1 MAAVADETLA
11 PIRLDGMAVHRLA
24 VAGRLLRSRADA
36 DLSDLGVGGPGI
48 GVLLRLVE
56 EDGLTQADLSRRQ
69 RVEAPSMCRLVDR
82 LERDGLVE
90 RRADPGDR
98 RATRV
103 HISAEG
109 RRVAEVGAEV
119 VESLERSAFA
129 GLDRDERRVLNELLG
144 RVLDG
149 LAPGGA
155 PS

>member
-1 MAAVADETLA
+1 MADETLV

-48 GVLLRLVE
+48 GALLRLVE
-56 EDGLTQADLSRRQ
+56 EDGLTQAELSRRQ

-82 LERDGLVE
+82 LERDGLAE

-109 RRVAEVGAEV
+109 R
-119 VESLERSAFA
+119 
-129 GLDRDERRVLNELLG
+129 VLNELLG

>member
-1 MAAVADETLA
+1 M
-11 PIRLDGMAVHRLA
+11 RL
-24 VAGRLLRSRADA
+24 
-36 DLSDLGVGGPGI
+36 
-48 GVLLRLVE
+48 
-56 EDGLTQADLSRRQ
+56 TRRQ

-90 RRADPGDR
+90 RRADPDDR

-109 RRVAEVGAEV
+109 LRVAARGAAV
-119 VESLERSAFA
+119 VEGLERSAFA
-129 GLDRDERRVLNELLG
+129 GLDRDERRLLNELLG

-149 LAPGGA
+149 LAPGGT

>member
-1 MAAVADETLA
+1 MADETLV

-48 GVLLRLVE
+48 GALLRLVE
-56 EDGLTQADLSRRQ
+56 EDGLTQAELSRRQ
-69 RVEAPSMCRLVDR
+69 RVEAPNMCRLVNR
-82 LERDGLVE
+82 LERDGLAE
-90 RRADPGDR
+90 RRADPGDG

-109 RRVAEVGAEV
+109 
-119 VESLERSAFA
+119 
-129 GLDRDERRVLNELLG
+129 RVLNELLG

>member
-1 MAAVADETLA
+1 M
-11 PIRLDGMAVHRLA
+11 
-24 VAGRLLRSRADA
+24 
-36 DLSDLGVGGPGI
+36 
-48 GVLLRLVE
+48 LLRLVE

-90 RRADPGDR
+90 RRADPDDR

-109 RRVAEVGAEV
+109 LRVAARGAAV
-119 VESLERSAFA
+119 VEGLERSAFA
-129 GLDRDERRVLNELLG
+129 GLDRDERRLLNELLG

-149 LAPGGA
+149 LRPGRRAILSGR
-155 PS
+155 PRGWRTGPRPRCGSPWRGS